1 MIVGQ
6 SVNNFLYTVSAS
18 IVNEINA
25 DLIKMLIEPAMTEK
39 FNERV
44 SKFLH

>member
-1 MIVGQ
+1 MP
-6 SVNNFLYTVSAS
+6 AS

-44 SKFLH
+44 SKLLH